1 MLFFDFVFSCCLRVV
16 LFVPARLSMSFV
28 LYNFYAITAN
38 GLFYPR
44 AAPVLFS
51 LFSRRFFLDF
61 AFFFGL
67 FVFFTSLS
75 SFVMLMVRE
84 HFRP

>member
-61 AFFFGL
+61 AFF
-67 FVFFTSLS
+67 VFFTSLS

>member
-1 MLFFDFVFSCCLRVV
+1 
-16 LFVPARLSMSFV
+16 MSFV

-51 LFSRRFFLDF
+51 LFSRRFFF
-61 AFFFGL
+61 GFCIFRFFH
-67 FVFFTSLS
+67 FTFEFRHAHGSRALS
-75 SFVMLMVRE
+75 SVSVQVYTGT
-84 HFRP
+84 PVTGG